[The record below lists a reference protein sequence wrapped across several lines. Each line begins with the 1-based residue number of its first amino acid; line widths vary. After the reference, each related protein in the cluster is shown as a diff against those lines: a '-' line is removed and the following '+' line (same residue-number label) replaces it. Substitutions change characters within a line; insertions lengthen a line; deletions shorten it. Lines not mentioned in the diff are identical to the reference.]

1 MGTGQNRGNKDP
13 GKEPLTPE
21 TGRKEQDM
29 TTTDKLNE
37 IADRIYEHIEAGG
50 GILDEN
56 DHDDMMQTIQYA
68 IEDVQFGADDAF
80 LEALQRAKNAM
91 QRWNDEEYPYLED
104 IISDMF
110 PEGIDDGNDLYDED

>member
-1 MGTGQNRGNKDP
+1 MQRRTKRQP
-13 GKEPLTPE
+13 TPE

-29 TTTDKLNE
+29 NTTDKLNE
-37 IADRIYEHIEAGG
+37 IADRIYEHVEAGG
-50 GILDEN
+50 GILDED

-68 IEDVQFGADDAF
+68 IEDVQFGADDKF
-80 LEALQRAKNAM
+80 WEALQRAKCAM

-104 IISDMF
+104 IITDMF